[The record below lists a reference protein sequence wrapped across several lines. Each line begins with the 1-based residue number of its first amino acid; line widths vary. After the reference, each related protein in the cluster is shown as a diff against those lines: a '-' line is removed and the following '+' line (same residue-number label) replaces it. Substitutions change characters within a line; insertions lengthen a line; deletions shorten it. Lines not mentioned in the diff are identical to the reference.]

1 MQVLQRCSTKMISG
15 LEHMKYKEKL
25 KDIGLSIWM
34 NAKEKDCHL
43 QLSHWRVYRRH
54 TKFFLEVCSE
64 RGNKNDMV

>member
-1 MQVLQRCSTKMISG
+1 MQVLQRCSTKTISG

-25 KDIGLSIWM
+25 KDIGLSIRM